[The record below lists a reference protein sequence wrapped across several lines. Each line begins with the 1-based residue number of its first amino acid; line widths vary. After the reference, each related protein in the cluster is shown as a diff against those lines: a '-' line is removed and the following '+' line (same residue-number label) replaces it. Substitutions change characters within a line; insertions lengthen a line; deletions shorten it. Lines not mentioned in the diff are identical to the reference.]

1 MSLDAEVLAI
11 STDDLQGAE
20 SVVERL
26 GLDFPILYDPGATVV
41 REYGVYNLN
50 HDSLAS
56 PSAFVID
63 KSGENRWKHIGVGR
77 YDHATNQ
84 QIIDALLE
92 LS

>member
-1 MSLDAEVLAI
+1 MDLDAEVLAV

-20 SVVERL
+20 SVVEGL
-26 GLDFPILYDPGATVV
+26 GLDFPILYDPAATVV

-50 HDSLAS
+50 HDSLAT

-63 KSGENRWKHIGVGR
+63 KSGKVRWKHIGKGR
-77 YDHATNQ
+77 CDNATNK